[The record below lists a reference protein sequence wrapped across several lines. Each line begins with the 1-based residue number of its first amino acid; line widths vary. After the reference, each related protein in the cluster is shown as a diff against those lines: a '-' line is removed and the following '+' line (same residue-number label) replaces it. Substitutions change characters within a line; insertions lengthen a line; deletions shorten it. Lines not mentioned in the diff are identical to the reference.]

1 LDYALITKTAE
12 QANQMLHA
20 VETECRKVGLLINTK
35 KTGDGRKY
43 IEYKYKGSLQSM
55 AQFWKKLMVF
65 NI

>member
-1 LDYALITKTAE
+1 LDYANGIALITNTAE

-43 IEYKYKGSLQSM
+43 IKHKDHFSQWLNSGRS
-55 AQFWKKLMVF
+55 
-65 NI
+65 

>member
-1 LDYALITKTAE
+1 LDYANDIALITNTAE

-43 IEYKYKGSLQSM
+43 I
-55 AQFWKKLMVF
+55 KLKDHF
-65 NI
+65 NQ

>member
-1 LDYALITKTAE
+1 LDYANDIALITNTAE

-43 IEYKYKGSLQSM
+43 I
-55 AQFWKKLMVF
+55 KLTDHF
-65 NI
+65 SQWLNSGRS